1 MTPGFGH
8 LRLNMKDSKT
18 LLKQL
23 AERYKKHQVSVLVG
37 AGFSR
42 NAYEKF
48 PMWWG
53 LMYDLMIE
61 MYGSKI
67 KEDYATYC
75 HTQLPSSMM
84 TYKQFEE
91 RELERIVSEK
101 SYLKIVSDYIRYKG
115 NRESMDVYIEKHIPY
130 LTCDKGKY
138 RLNIDPTYS
147 FDSHN
152 LDVHASLLSCN
163 WLDVYTTNYDNLL
176 EQAAADRNL
185 LYKKVRAD
193 YDLGNHNMDRTI
205 VKLHGD
211 LVNDSMTDS
220 FMFDN
225 DNSLRY
231 IIGQED
237 YDTYP
242 EKHQAFT
249 QLMRIA
255 MLKGAFL
262 LVGFSGTDP
271 NFLAW
276 LNWMKDVLDK
286 DPESN
291 KGKEKIYLVLVKKE
305 PLSLEQDLYFKNHR
319 IGVIYLDDPDLVA
332 EIQGQRPN
340 GKPVPMTIGNTTKER
355 FELLF
360 KYLRNVE
367 LEDAATDDN
376 RNTLWGEID
385 SKITRKENLYE
396 VCAKLN
402 ALPNHF
408 RINQQIPWQD
418 HVLDGL
424 DRLDHAWSDQEILI
438 ANEAMKD
445 TGILSTLIYSE
456 KHKSDAQ
463 KAEVWSY
470 LSNRLSV
477 LQNNYQPI
485 EKTESDESAY
495 LNLLHYAFNLE
506 FEKFKGLLDSWKPNG
521 RYVQCWAS
529 FTSLTSKEKS
539 VNKLDEYIATES
551 NIQEKYLASMLRN
564 SIDFQVPSVYTY
576 YEYSNVTG
584 FFEVY
589 KPLLLQLK
597 TTDKKIKPHGW
608 VGKEFN
614 FGGEVGKCRAS
625 INILNLLI
633 ETGFLPSYSFV
644 SMVGCKDWY
653 SVFKYIYET
662 FPYPCLFYS
671 LLYGDGAVIKRIG
684 QDYAYSENLI
694 EDLPHLLKNVM
705 NCVKNDSY
713 LGNWQSY
720 WQIMAE
726 MAVAVNPNQW
736 FDVFIE
742 IMKVRFLPNLLNFT
756 YSIAPQECVNK
767 MLKYLALS
775 EHKDKA
781 LNTLLEFAEQHPIEV
796 GHLMSSLKIDQD
808 INNKILDKIRSI
820 VQILPASKSHYIV
833 VSLYEN
839 ESARQILI
847 PIVADKIVK
856 EEVKLAN
863 YDRLNFIRVISYL
876 TNSNPVVISKVK
888 SLILEMNIWDC
899 GVDSASSCHNPMY
912 FDLSHISTDIE
923 WSKDEL
929 KNIAENMQKNLDL
942 LGLLEYFDSI
952 FCDDYIRLLSAM
964 VNFIDN
970 RVKDEDKGLFFQIQN
985 TANGLISQ
993 MTLGF
998 DYFQAMSSDDHV
1010 MITTNGHKLIA
1021 RIEKEGIMKYQP
1033 EIAMCISRA
1042 MFPEQT
1048 CLVYILSMISYLA
1061 EKYSEEMCCGQNGNM
1076 VKSLLKLYSE
1086 KDLNEYDIQLPY
1098 VYHHL
1103 KKIAAVVAIYGEE
1116 SPVVKYW
1123 LEDPKVNRFNV

>member
-1 MTPGFGH
+1 
-8 LRLNMKDSKT
+8 MKDSKT

-23 AERYKKHQVSVLVG
+23 ADRYKKHQVSVLVG

-48 PMWWG
+48 PLWWG

-75 HTQLPSSMM
+75 HTQSPSSMM
-84 TYKQFEE
+84 TYQQFEDK
-91 RELERIVSEK
+91 ELERIADEK
-101 SYLKIVSDYIRYKG
+101 TYLKIVSDYIRHKG
-115 NRESMDVYIEKHIPY
+115 NRESMDVYIEKRIPF
-130 LTCDKGKY
+130 LTCDKGVY
-138 RLNIDPTYS
+138 QLNTDPAFP

-176 EQAAADRNL
+176 EQAATDRKL
-185 LYKKVRAD
+185 LYKKVSAD

-211 LVNDSMTDS
+211 LVNDSMADS
-220 FMFDN
+220 FKFDN

-231 IIGQED
+231 IIAQED

-291 KGKEKIYLVLVKKE
+291 KGQEKIYLLLVKKE
-305 PLSLEQDLYFKNHR
+305 PLTLEQDLYFKNHR

-332 EIQGQRPN
+332 EIQGHRPN
-340 GKPVPMTIGNTTKER
+340 GKPALIGNTIKER

-367 LEDAATDDN
+367 LEDAASADN
-376 RNTLWGEID
+376 RTTLWGEID
-385 SKITRKENLYE
+385 SKITRKENLDD
-396 VCAKLN
+396 VCAKLK
-402 ALPNHF
+402 AQPNQW
-408 RINQQIPWQD
+408 RIKKQVPWQD
-418 HVLDGL
+418 HVLDDL
-424 DRLDHAWSDQEILI
+424 DRLDHAWTDQEILI

-445 TGILSTLIYSE
+445 TGVLSTLIFSD
-456 KHKSDAQ
+456 KHKTDAQ
-463 KAEVWSY
+463 KTEVWSS
-470 LSNRLSV
+470 LSVRLSV
-477 LQNNYQPI
+477 LQNKHQPI
-485 EKTESDESAY
+485 ENAVTDESFY
-495 LNLLHYAFNLE
+495 MNLLHYAFNQD
-506 FEKFKGLLDSWKPNG
+506 FEKFIELLESWKPEG
-521 RYVQCWAS
+521 RYVQYWSSFAS
-529 FTSLTSKEKS
+529 LAIKGEAIK
-539 VNKLDEYIATES
+539 KLDEYIVVES
-551 NIQEKYLASMLRN
+551 NIQEKYLASLLRN
-564 SIDFQVPSVYTY
+564 SIDFQVPAVYTY

-584 FFEVY
+584 FYEVY

-597 TTDKKIKPHGW
+597 TTKNKIKPHGW

-614 FGGEVGKCRAS
+614 LGGEVGKCRAS
-625 INILNLLI
+625 INILNLLV

-653 SVFKYIYET
+653 SVFKYTYEML
-662 FPYPCLFYS
+662 PYPCLFYS
-671 LLYGDGAVIKRIG
+671 LLYGEESVIKRIG

-694 EDLPHLLKNVM
+694 EELPDLLKSIM
-705 NCVKNDSY
+705 NCVKNDTY

-726 MAVAVNPNQW
+726 MAVAVEPKQW
-736 FDVFIE
+736 LTDFVE
-742 IMKVRFLPNLLNFT
+742 IMKVRFLPNVLNFT
-756 YSIAPQECVNK
+756 YSTTPYKCVRK
-767 MLKYLALS
+767 MLEYLSLPEHKDLALS
-775 EHKDKA
+775 I
-781 LNTLLEFAEQHPIEV
+781 LLDFAEQYPIEV
-796 GHLMSSLKIDQD
+796 GNLMSSLQIDQN
-808 INNKILDKIRSI
+808 ISNEILEKISSV
-820 VQILPASKSHYIV
+820 VQNLPASKTHYIV

-839 ESARQILI
+839 ESAKKKLI
-847 PIVADKIVK
+847 PIVAEKVAGEELQLVNVDKK
-856 EEVKLAN
+856 N
-863 YDRLNFIRVISYL
+863 YIHVISYL
-876 TNSNPVVISKVK
+876 TNSNPDAIARVK
-888 SLILEMNIWDC
+888 ALILEMNIWDC
-899 GVDSASSCHNPMY
+899 GVESVSRGHNPMF
-912 FDLSHISTDIE
+912 FDISHICRDIE
-923 WSKDEL
+923 WNKDEL
-929 KNIAENMQKNLDL
+929 TKIAENMQTNLDL
-942 LGLLEYFDSI
+942 LGLLKSFDSF
-952 FCDDYIRLLSAM
+952 FCDDYIRLLNAM
-964 VNFIDN
+964 INFIDN
-970 RVKDEDKGLFFQIQN
+970 RVKDEDKDLFKQLQDK
-985 TANGLISQ
+985 ANELIAQ

-998 DYFQAMSSDDHV
+998 DFFQAMSSDDHV
-1010 MITTNGHKLIA
+1010 MISTNGNKLIA
-1021 RIEKEGIMKYQP
+1021 RIEKEGFKKYEP

-1048 CLVYILSMISYLA
+1048 CLVFVLSLIAYLA
-1061 EKYSEEMCCGQNGNM
+1061 EKYSDEMCCGQNGNM
-1076 VKSLLKLYSE
+1076 VKSLLKLYSD
-1086 KDLNEYDIQLPY
+1086 KDLKEYDIQLPE
-1098 VYHHL
+1098 VYHHIR
-1103 KKIAAVVAIYGEE
+1103 KIAAVMAKYDVD

-1123 LEDPKVNRFNV
+1123 LEDPIANRFNI

>member
-1 MTPGFGH
+1 
-8 LRLNMKDSKT
+8 MKDSKT

-23 AERYKKHQVSVLVG
+23 TERYKKHQVSVLVG

-75 HTQLPSSMM
+75 HTQRPFQKM
-84 TYKQFEE
+84 TYQLFEE
-91 RELERIVSEK
+91 KELERIASEK

-115 NRESMDVYIEKHIPY
+115 NRESMDVYIEKRIPY

-138 RLNIDPTYS
+138 QLNIDPTYS
-147 FDSHN
+147 FDSNN

-185 LYKKVRAD
+185 LYKKVSVD
-193 YDLGNHNMDRTI
+193 YDLGNHNMARTI

-211 LVNDSMTDS
+211 LVNDSLTDS
-220 FMFDN
+220 FEFDN

-231 IIGQED
+231 IIAQED

-242 EKHQAFT
+242 EKHQVFT

-340 GKPVPMTIGNTTKER
+340 GKPVPMTIVNTTKER
-355 FELLF
+355 FKLLF

-367 LEDAATDDN
+367 LEDAATSDK

-385 SKITRKENLYE
+385 SKITSKKNLDE

-418 HVLDGL
+418 HVLDDL
-424 DRLDHAWSDQEILI
+424 DRLDHSWSDQEILI

-445 TGILSTLIYSE
+445 TGILSTLIFSE
-456 KHKSDAQ
+456 QHKSDAQ

-477 LQNNYQPI
+477 LQNNYHPI

-564 SIDFQVPSVYTY
+564 SIDFQVPPVYTY

-633 ETGFLPSYSFV
+633 ETGFLPSYFFV
-644 SMVGCKDWY
+644 SVVGCKDWY
-653 SVFKYIYET
+653 SVFKYVYEM

-671 LLYGDGAVIKRIG
+671 LLYGDESVVKRIG
-684 QDYAYSENLI
+684 QDYAYSDNLI
-694 EDLPHLLKNVM
+694 KDLPHLLKNVM
-705 NCVKNDSY
+705 NCVKNDTY

-726 MAVAVNPNQW
+726 MAVAVNPDQW
-736 FDVFIE
+736 IDVFIE

-756 YSIAPQECVNK
+756 YSTAPHECVNK
-767 MLKYLALS
+767 MLKYLSLS
-775 EHKDKA
+775 EHKDIT
-781 LNTLLEFAEQHPIEV
+781 LNTLLDFAEQHPIEV
-796 GHLMSSLKIDQD
+796 GHLMSSLKIDQE
-808 INNKILDKIRSI
+808 INKEILDKIRSI

-839 ESARQILI
+839 ESAKKTLI
-847 PIVADKIVK
+847 PIVAEKILK
-856 EEVKLAN
+856 EELPLTN
-863 YDRLNFIRVISYL
+863 FDRLNYIHVISYL
-876 TNSNPVVISKVK
+876 TNSKPDVIAKVK
-888 SLILEMNIWDC
+888 DLILGMNIWDC
-899 GVDSASSCHNPMY
+899 GVDSASNCHNPMY
-912 FDLSHISTDIE
+912 FDLSHISKDIV
-923 WSKDEL
+923 WSRDEL
-929 KNIAENMQKNLDL
+929 KTIAENMQINLNL
-942 LGLLEYFDSI
+942 LGQMKDFDNF

-970 RVKDEDKGLFFQIQN
+970 RVKDEDKDLFSQIQN
-985 TANGLISQ
+985 IANGLISQ

-1010 MITTNGHKLIA
+1010 MITSNGHKLIA
-1021 RIEKEGIMKYQP
+1021 RIVKEGIKTYEP

-1042 MFPEQT
+1042 MFPGQT
-1048 CLVYILSMISYLA
+1048 CLVFILSMISYLA

-1086 KDLNEYDIQLPY
+1086 KDLIEYDIQLPY
-1098 VYHHL
+1098 VYLHL
-1103 KKIAAVVAIYGEE
+1103 KKIAAAVAHYDAD
-1116 SPVVKYW
+1116 SSVVKYW
-1123 LEDPKVNRFNV
+1123 KEDPKVNRFNV